1 MFSKKMSTPTS
12 DTSTKNKSNV
22 QSPNMADSMPHANT
36 MPMRQFSIVNGQLFV
51 QTQKVASKLE
61 KKLHYRMLKAILL
74 NRPKDAVYALKHG
87 LNPMN
92 QIFDKKRLTT
102 CGKVKRNVS
111 KGYIHKAAKSG
122 CIEVVKILVNAG
134 VPVDTL
140 DSDKTTAL
148 FEAVTYNQPHIVKH
162 LIKRGANVNVFNVHG
177 VSALQQACVGSIT
190 KKSPSI
196 AIFKILLDAGADVH
210 YKFKNPRGNQTVTI
224 KEFTVLSQA
233 HALAKDRAAFDIVI
247 AMLEKAMTFQVTEDA
262 IEIPAAE
269 LRCSICHDVS
279 EKQDWCHV
287 SCCKSQ
293 FHVDCMAHWLECSI
307 HKDCPLCRGLTRTG
321 RAVVPI

>member
-1 MFSKKMSTPTS
+1 MATILE
-12 DTSTKNKSNV
+12 NNN
-22 QSPNMADSMPHANT
+22 QSSIGAQECAESSRNANT
-36 MPMRQFSIVNGQLFV
+36 MPMRTFSEVKGLLFV
-51 QTQKVASKLE
+51 REHQHRLASKRE
-61 KKLHYRMLKAILL
+61 AKLHRQMQKACKQDL
-74 NRPKDAVYALKHG
+74 PKLAKYALKHG
-87 LNPMN
+87 LNPLN
-92 QIFDKKRLTT
+92 QIFDKKRFTLS
-102 CGKVKRNVS
+102 GKVKTNVS
-111 KGYIHKAAKSG
+111 KGYIHMAASSG
-122 CIEVVKILVNAG
+122 CIEVVKILLNAR

-148 FEAVTYNQPHIVKH
+148 QEAVTYNQPHIVKH

-247 AMLEKAMTFQVTEDA
+247 AMLEKAMAFQVTEDA

-269 LRCSICHDVS
+269 LYCSICHDVS
-279 EKQDWCHV
+279 EQKDWCHV
-287 SCCKSQ
+287 ACCNSQ
-293 FHVDCMAHWLECSI
+293 FHVGCMTHWLECSI
-307 HKDCPLCRGLTRTG
+307 HKDCPLCRGQTRNA
-321 RAVVPI
+321 RKVVPI

>member
-1 MFSKKMSTPTS
+1 
-12 DTSTKNKSNV
+12 
-22 QSPNMADSMPHANT
+22 
-36 MPMRQFSIVNGQLFV
+36 
-51 QTQKVASKLE
+51 
-61 KKLHYRMLKAILL
+61 
-74 NRPKDAVYALKHG
+74 
-87 LNPMN
+87 MN

-111 KGYIHKAAKSG
+111 KGYIHMAASSG
-122 CIEVVKILVNAG
+122 CIEVVKILLNAR

-148 FEAVTYNQPHIVKH
+148 QEAVTYNQPHIVKH

-196 AIFKILLDAGADVH
+196 AIVKILLDAGADVH

-269 LRCSICHDVS
+269 LQCSICHDVS
-279 EKQDWCHV
+279 EQKDWCHV
-287 SCCKSQ
+287 ACCNSQ
-293 FHVDCMAHWLECSI
+293 FHVGCMTHWLKCSKN
-307 HKDCPLCRGLTRTG
+307 KDCPLCRGQTRSA
-321 RAVVPI
+321 RKVVPI